1 MSTDFAVRRSLRA
14 LRSRDLSSFP
24 VWEWAVGEEH
34 QQDASLLRPTT
45 HACVP
50 LDVDGQFIV
59 AATATLNQGEQLP
72 ACVEV
77 NVRRG
82 KARLVPLFLL
92 AQNRQLDFVGEE
104 TTRVLN
110 QYTRRLNSYAL
121 AWELAVA
128 LEGAAGPVGRR
139 VKRSLAARLQQGWLR
154 LRIAAGAP
162 GLLAP

>member
-1 MSTDFAVRRSLRA
+1 MCTDSAVRLPLRA

-34 QQDASLLRPTT
+34 QQDASLLRPTA

-59 AATATLNQGEQLP
+59 AASATLNQGEQVP

-82 KARLVPLFLL
+82 KARMTPLFLI
-92 AQNRQLDFVGEE
+92 AQNRQLAFVGED

-110 QYTRRLNSYAL
+110 QYTRRLNSYAV
-121 AWELAVA
+121 AWQLAVA
-128 LEGAAGPVGRR
+128 LEGAAAPAGRR

-162 GLLAP
+162 GLLTP